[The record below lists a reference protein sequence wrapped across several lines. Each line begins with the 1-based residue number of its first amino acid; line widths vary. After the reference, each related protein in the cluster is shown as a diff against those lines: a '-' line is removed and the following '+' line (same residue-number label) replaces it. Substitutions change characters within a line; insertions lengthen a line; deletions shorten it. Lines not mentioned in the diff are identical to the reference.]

1 MFHSIRWRI
10 AIPYVILF
18 MLVLTGLSLY
28 ISDYI
33 YHTELNELESKLT
46 SEARLLGGTLEQ
58 RINSEFPGQGLDLLA
73 KDWSDDLG
81 VRVTL
86 IAADGVVVG
95 ESHEDRATMDNHLQR
110 PEIQQ
115 ALIEGMGRSIRFS
128 RTLGTEMLYIALPLD
143 YSDGEVL
150 GYVRLAIA
158 LDQIE
163 AKVSTLRKT
172 ILTGT
177 LITTLL
183 AVLLGLVVAEY
194 TTRPLR
200 NLAQATQQISL
211 DGQSDQMIPMTRDEV
226 GQLAGAINDMR
237 IQLRAQFSRLDTER
251 NKLVAVLKQLSDGVM
266 IVDEM
271 GKVQMVNP
279 AAQRMFSVVEEGD
292 ALGRSL
298 PNVVRHHQ
306 IIELWRKCQESSE
319 NQVTSLEIPMKH
331 QIFQVEAIPLV
342 QTLPGSVLLVVNDL
356 THLRRLET
364 VRRDFISN
372 ISHELRTP
380 LASLKAL
387 AETLQESALD
397 DPPAARRFLSR
408 IEAEVDAL
416 SLMVQELLELSRI
429 ESGKVPLELKPVPP
443 QDLLTSAIERL
454 QLQAEN
460 SGIQVQLL
468 CPTDLPMVL
477 ADPPRIEQV
486 LVNLLHN
493 AIKFTPAGGNI
504 TLTAQI
510 SDEMVLFSIKDTGSG
525 ISAED
530 LPRIFERFYKADRA
544 RSSGGTGLG
553 LAISRH
559 MVEAHGGR
567 IWAESLEGRG
577 STFYFTVPVVA

>member
-58 RINSEFPGQGLDLLA
+58 RIIGEFPSYGLDVLA
-73 KDWSDDLG
+73 KQWSDDLG
-81 VRVTL
+81 LRVTL

-115 ALIEGMGRSIRFS
+115 ALVEGMGRSIRFS
-128 RTLGTEMLYIALPLD
+128 RTLGADMLYIASPVVK
-143 YSDGEVL
+143 DGEVL
-150 GYVRLAIA
+150 GFVRFAIA

-163 AKVSTLRKT
+163 AKVSSLRKT

-177 LITTLL
+177 LIATIL
-183 AVLLGLVVAEY
+183 AVLLGVVVAEY

-200 NLAQATQQISL
+200 NLAKATQHISL
-211 DGQSDQMIPMTRDEV
+211 DARSDQLIPTTHDEV
-226 GQLAGAINDMR
+226 GQLAGAINTMR
-237 IQLRAQFSRLDTER
+237 IQLRAQYKRLDTER
-251 NKLVAVLKQLSDGVM
+251 TKLVAVLKQLSDGVM

-279 AAQRMFSVVEEGD
+279 AAQRMFSVKEGD
-292 ALGRSL
+292 ALDRSL
-298 PNVVRHHQ
+298 PSVVRHHQ
-306 IIELWRKCQESSE
+306 IIELWRKCQESGE
-319 NQVTSLEIPMKH
+319 NQVTSLEVLGKH

-342 QTLPGSVLLVVNDL
+342 QTLPGSVLLVLNDL

-364 VRRDFISN
+364 IRRDFISN

-397 DPPAARRFLSR
+397 DPPAARRFLNR

-443 QDLLTSAIERL
+443 QDLMTSAIERL

-468 CPTDLPMVL
+468 CPADLPMVL

-504 TLTAQI
+504 TLTAQN

-530 LPRIFERFYKADRA
+530 LPRIFERFFKADRA
-544 RSSGGTGLG
+544 RSGGGTGLG

-559 MVEAHGGR
+559 LVEAHGGR
-567 IWAESLEGRG
+567 IWAESLERHG
-577 STFYFTVPVVA
+577 STFYFTIHVVA

>member
-1 MFHSIRWRI
+1 MFQSIRWRI

-18 MLVLTGLSLY
+18 MLVMTGLSLY
-28 ISDYI
+28 ISDFI

-58 RINSEFPGQGLDLLA
+58 RIIGEFPSHGLDVLA
-73 KDWSDDLG
+73 KEWSDDLG

-86 IAADGVVVG
+86 IAADGEVVG
-95 ESHEDRATMDNHLQR
+95 ESNEDRATMDNHLQR

-115 ALIEGMGRSIRFS
+115 ALLEGMGRSIRFS
-128 RTLGTEMLYIALPLD
+128 RTLGADMLYIALPVVKD
-143 YSDGEVL
+143 AEVL

-163 AKVSTLRKT
+163 AKVSSLRKT

-177 LITTLL
+177 LIATIL
-183 AVLLGLVVAEY
+183 AILLGVVVAEY

-200 NLAQATQQISL
+200 DLAKTTQHISL
-211 DGQSDQMIPMTRDEV
+211 DAHSDQLIPTTVDEV
-226 GQLAGAINDMR
+226 GQLAGAINAMR
-237 IQLRAQFSRLDTER
+237 VQLRAQYGRLDTER
-251 NKLVAVLKQLSDGVM
+251 KKLVAVLKQLSDGVM

-279 AAQRMFSVVEEGD
+279 AAQRMFSVKEGD
-292 ALGRSL
+292 ALDRSL
-298 PNVVRHHQ
+298 PSVVRHHQ
-306 IIELWRKCQESSE
+306 IIDLWRKCLESGE
-319 NQVTSLEIPMKH
+319 NQVTSLEVPGKH

-342 QTLPGSVLLVVNDL
+342 HTLPGSVLLVVNDL

-397 DPPAARRFLSR
+397 DPPAARRFLNR

-454 QLQAEN
+454 QLQSEN
-460 SGIQVQLL
+460 SGIQVQLH
-468 CPTDLPMVL
+468 CPADLPLVL

-486 LVNLLHN
+486 VVNLLHN

-504 TLTAQI
+504 TLSAESSEDI
-510 SDEMVLFSIKDTGSG
+510 ILFSIKDTGSG

-559 MVEAHGGR
+559 LVEAHGGR
-567 IWAESLEGRG
+567 IWAESLEGHG
-577 STFYFTVPVVA
+577 STFYFTIPVVA

>member
-10 AIPYVILF
+10 AIPYVILLI
-18 MLVLTGLSLY
+18 LVLIGLSLY

-58 RINSEFPGQGLDLLA
+58 RIIGEFRSYDLDLLA
-73 KDWSDDLG
+73 KQWSVDLG

-86 IAADGVVVG
+86 IAADGLVVG

-115 ALIEGMGRSIRFS
+115 ALVEGMGKSIRFS
-128 RTLGTEMLYIALPLD
+128 RTLGADMLYIAFPMVRQ
-143 YSDGEVL
+143 GKVL

-163 AKVSTLRKT
+163 AKVSSLRKT

-177 LITTLL
+177 LIATTL
-183 AVLLGLVVAEY
+183 AVLLGLMVAEF

-200 NLAQATQQISL
+200 NLAKATQHISL
-211 DGQSDQMIPMTRDEV
+211 DAQSDQLIPTTHDEV
-226 GQLAGAINDMR
+226 GQLAGAINAMR
-237 IQLRAQFSRLDTER
+237 IQLRAQYQRLDTER
-251 NKLVAVLKQLSDGVM
+251 TKLVAVLKQLSDGVM

-279 AAQRMFSVVEEGD
+279 AAQLMFSVKEGD
-292 ALGRSL
+292 ALDRSL
-298 PNVVRHHQ
+298 PTVVRHHQ
-306 IIELWRKCQESSE
+306 IIELWRKCQDSGE
-319 NQVTSLEIPMKH
+319 NQVTSLEVPGKH

-397 DPPAARRFLSR
+397 DPPAARRFLYR

-429 ESGKVPLELKPVPP
+429 ESGKVPLDLKPVSP
-443 QDLLTSAIERL
+443 QDLMTSAIERL

-460 SGIQVQLL
+460 SGIEVQLL
-468 CPTDLPMVL
+468 CPADLPIVL

-486 LVNLLHN
+486 VVNLLHN

-504 TLTAQI
+504 TLSAE
-510 SDEMVLFSIKDTGSG
+510 SSEDVVLFSIKDTGSG

-544 RSSGGTGLG
+544 RSGGGTGLG

-559 MVEAHGGR
+559 LVEAHGGR
-567 IWAESLEGRG
+567 IWAESLEGQG
-577 STFYFTVPVVA
+577 STFYFTVPVLA

>member
-1 MFHSIRWRI
+1 MFQSIRWRI

-18 MLVLTGLSLY
+18 MLVMTGLSLY
-28 ISDYI
+28 ISDFI

-58 RINSEFPGQGLDLLA
+58 RIIGEFPSHGLDVLA
-73 KDWSDDLG
+73 KEWSDDLG

-86 IAADGVVVG
+86 IAADGEVVG
-95 ESHEDRATMDNHLQR
+95 ESNEDRATMDNHLQR

-115 ALIEGMGRSIRFS
+115 ALLEGMGRSIRFS
-128 RTLGTEMLYIALPLD
+128 RTLGADMLYIALPVVKD
-143 YSDGEVL
+143 AEVL

-163 AKVSTLRKT
+163 AKVSSLRKT

-177 LITTLL
+177 LIATIL
-183 AVLLGLVVAEY
+183 AILLGVVVAEY

-200 NLAQATQQISL
+200 DLAKTTQHISL
-211 DGQSDQMIPMTRDEV
+211 DAHSDQLIPTTVDEV
-226 GQLAGAINDMR
+226 GQLAGAINAMR
-237 IQLRAQFSRLDTER
+237 VQLRAQYGRLDTER
-251 NKLVAVLKQLSDGVM
+251 KKLVAVLKQLSDGVM

-279 AAQRMFSVVEEGD
+279 AAQRMFSVKEGD
-292 ALGRSL
+292 ALDRSL
-298 PNVVRHHQ
+298 PSVVRHHQ
-306 IIELWRKCQESSE
+306 IIDLWRKCLESGE
-319 NQVTSLEIPMKH
+319 NQVTSLEVPGKH

-342 QTLPGSVLLVVNDL
+342 HALPGSVLLVVNDL

-397 DPPAARRFLSR
+397 DPPAARRFLNR

-454 QLQAEN
+454 QLQSEN
-460 SGIQVQLL
+460 SGIQVQLH
-468 CPTDLPMVL
+468 CPADLPLVL

-486 LVNLLHN
+486 VVNLLHN

-504 TLTAQI
+504 TLSAESSEDI
-510 SDEMVLFSIKDTGSG
+510 ILFSIKDTGSG

-530 LPRIFERFYKADRA
+530 LPRIFERFFKADRA
-544 RSSGGTGLG
+544 RSGGGTGLG

-559 MVEAHGGR
+559 LVEAHGGR
-567 IWAESLEGRG
+567 IWAESLEGHG
-577 STFYFTVPVVA
+577 STFYFTIPVVA

>member
-1 MFHSIRWRI
+1 MFQSIRWRI

-18 MLVLTGLSLY
+18 MLVMTGLSLY
-28 ISDYI
+28 ISDFI

-46 SEARLLGGTLEQ
+46 SEARLLGG
-58 RINSEFPGQGLDLLA
+58 
-73 KDWSDDLG
+73 SDDLG

-86 IAADGVVVG
+86 IAADGEVVG
-95 ESHEDRATMDNHLQR
+95 ESNEDRATMDNHLQR

-115 ALIEGMGRSIRFS
+115 ALLEGMGRSIRFS
-128 RTLGTEMLYIALPLD
+128 RTLGADMLYIALPVVKD
-143 YSDGEVL
+143 AEVL

-163 AKVSTLRKT
+163 AKVSSLRKT

-177 LITTLL
+177 LIATIL
-183 AVLLGLVVAEY
+183 AILLGVVVAEY

-200 NLAQATQQISL
+200 DLAKTTQHISL
-211 DGQSDQMIPMTRDEV
+211 DAHSDQLIPTTVDEV
-226 GQLAGAINDMR
+226 GQLAGAINAMR
-237 IQLRAQFSRLDTER
+237 VQLRAQYGRLDTER
-251 NKLVAVLKQLSDGVM
+251 KKLVAVLKQLSDGVM

-279 AAQRMFSVVEEGD
+279 AAQRMFSVKEGD
-292 ALGRSL
+292 ALDRSL
-298 PNVVRHHQ
+298 PSVVRHHQ
-306 IIELWRKCQESSE
+306 IIDLWRKCLESGE
-319 NQVTSLEIPMKH
+319 NQVTSLEVPGKH

-342 QTLPGSVLLVVNDL
+342 HTLPGSVLLVVNDL

-397 DPPAARRFLSR
+397 DPPAARRFLNR

-454 QLQAEN
+454 QLQSEN
-460 SGIQVQLL
+460 SGIQVQLH
-468 CPTDLPMVL
+468 CPADLPLVL

-486 LVNLLHN
+486 VVNLLHN

-504 TLTAQI
+504 TLSAESSEDI
-510 SDEMVLFSIKDTGSG
+510 ILFSIKDTGSG

-530 LPRIFERFYKADRA
+530 LPRIFERFFKADRA
-544 RSSGGTGLG
+544 RSGGGTGLG

-559 MVEAHGGR
+559 LVEAHGGR
-567 IWAESLEGRG
+567 IWAESLEGHG
-577 STFYFTVPVVA
+577 STFYFTIPVVA

>member
-1 MFHSIRWRI
+1 MFQSIRWRI

-18 MLVLTGLSLY
+18 MLVMTGLSLY
-28 ISDYI
+28 ISDFI

-58 RINSEFPGQGLDLLA
+58 RIIGEFPSHGLDVLA
-73 KDWSDDLG
+73 KEWSDDLG

-86 IAADGVVVG
+86 IAADGEVVG
-95 ESHEDRATMDNHLQR
+95 ESNEDRATMDNHLQR

-115 ALIEGMGRSIRFS
+115 ALHEGMGRSIRFS
-128 RTLGTEMLYIALPLD
+128 RTLGADMLYIALPVVKD
-143 YSDGEVL
+143 AEVL

-163 AKVSTLRKT
+163 AKVSSLRKT

-177 LITTLL
+177 LIATIL
-183 AVLLGLVVAEY
+183 AILLGVVVAEY

-200 NLAQATQQISL
+200 DLAKTTQHISL
-211 DGQSDQMIPMTRDEV
+211 DAHSDQLIPTTVDEV
-226 GQLAGAINDMR
+226 GQLAGAINAMR
-237 IQLRAQFSRLDTER
+237 VQLRAQYGRLDTER
-251 NKLVAVLKQLSDGVM
+251 KKLVAVLKQLSDGVM

-279 AAQRMFSVVEEGD
+279 AAQRMFSVKEGD
-292 ALGRSL
+292 ALDRSL
-298 PNVVRHHQ
+298 PSVVRHHQ
-306 IIELWRKCQESSE
+306 IIDLWRKCLESGE
-319 NQVTSLEIPMKH
+319 NQVTSLEVPGKH

-342 QTLPGSVLLVVNDL
+342 HTLPGSVLLVVNDL

-397 DPPAARRFLSR
+397 DPPAARRFLNR

-454 QLQAEN
+454 QLQSEN
-460 SGIQVQLL
+460 SGIQVQLH
-468 CPTDLPMVL
+468 CPADLPLVL

-486 LVNLLHN
+486 VVNLLHN

-504 TLTAQI
+504 TLSAESSEDI
-510 SDEMVLFSIKDTGSG
+510 ILFSIKDTGSG

-530 LPRIFERFYKADRA
+530 LPRIFERFFKADRA
-544 RSSGGTGLG
+544 RSGGGTGLG
-553 LAISRH
+553 LAISH
-559 MVEAHGGR
+559 HLVEAHGGR
-567 IWAESLEGRG
+567 IWAESLEGHG
-577 STFYFTVPVVA
+577 STFYFTIPVVA

>member
-1 MFHSIRWRI
+1 MFQSIRWRI

-18 MLVLTGLSLY
+18 MLVMTGLSLY
-28 ISDYI
+28 ISDFI

-58 RINSEFPGQGLDLLA
+58 RIIGEFPSHGLDVLA
-73 KDWSDDLG
+73 KEWSDDLG

-86 IAADGVVVG
+86 IAADGEVVG
-95 ESHEDRATMDNHLQR
+95 ESNEDRATMDNHLQR

-115 ALIEGMGRSIRFS
+115 ALLEGMGRSIRFS
-128 RTLGTEMLYIALPLD
+128 RTLGADMLYIALPVVKD
-143 YSDGEVL
+143 AEVL

-163 AKVSTLRKT
+163 AKVSSLRKT

-177 LITTLL
+177 LIATIL
-183 AVLLGLVVAEY
+183 AILLGVVVAEY

-200 NLAQATQQISL
+200 DLAKTTQHISL
-211 DGQSDQMIPMTRDEV
+211 DAHSDQLIPTTVDEV
-226 GQLAGAINDMR
+226 GQLAGAINAMR
-237 IQLRAQFSRLDTER
+237 VQLRAQYGRLDTER
-251 NKLVAVLKQLSDGVM
+251 KKLVAVLKQLSDGVM

-279 AAQRMFSVVEEGD
+279 AAQRMFSVKEGD
-292 ALGRSL
+292 ALDRSL
-298 PNVVRHHQ
+298 PSVVRHHQ
-306 IIELWRKCQESSE
+306 IIDLRRKCLESGE
-319 NQVTSLEIPMKH
+319 NQVTSLEVPGKH

-342 QTLPGSVLLVVNDL
+342 HTLPGSVLLVVNDL

-397 DPPAARRFLSR
+397 DPPAARRFLNR

-454 QLQAEN
+454 QLQSEN
-460 SGIQVQLL
+460 SGIQVQLH
-468 CPTDLPMVL
+468 CPADLPLVL

-486 LVNLLHN
+486 VVNLLHN

-504 TLTAQI
+504 TLSAESSEDI
-510 SDEMVLFSIKDTGSG
+510 ILFSIKDTGSG

-530 LPRIFERFYKADRA
+530 LPRIFERFFKADRA
-544 RSSGGTGLG
+544 RSGGGTGLG

-559 MVEAHGGR
+559 LVEAHGGR
-567 IWAESLEGRG
+567 IWAESLEGHG
-577 STFYFTVPVVA
+577 STFYFTIPVVA

>member
-1 MFHSIRWRI
+1 MFQSIRWRI

-18 MLVLTGLSLY
+18 MLVMTGLSLY
-28 ISDYI
+28 ISDFI

-58 RINSEFPGQGLDLLA
+58 RIIGEFPSHGLDVLA
-73 KDWSDDLG
+73 KEWSDDLG

-86 IAADGVVVG
+86 IAADGEVVG
-95 ESHEDRATMDNHLQR
+95 ESNEDRATMDNHLQR

-115 ALIEGMGRSIRFS
+115 ALLEGMGRSIRFS
-128 RTLGTEMLYIALPLD
+128 RTLGADMLYIALPVVKD
-143 YSDGEVL
+143 AEVL

-163 AKVSTLRKT
+163 AKVSSLRKT

-177 LITTLL
+177 LIATIL
-183 AVLLGLVVAEY
+183 AILLGVVVAEY

-200 NLAQATQQISL
+200 DLAKTTQHISL
-211 DGQSDQMIPMTRDEV
+211 DAHSDQLIPTTVDEV
-226 GQLAGAINDMR
+226 GQLAGAINAMR
-237 IQLRAQFSRLDTER
+237 VQLRAQYGRLDTER
-251 NKLVAVLKQLSDGVM
+251 KKLVAVLKQLSDGVM

-279 AAQRMFSVVEEGD
+279 AAQRMFSVKEGD
-292 ALGRSL
+292 ALDRSL
-298 PNVVRHHQ
+298 PSVVRHHQ
-306 IIELWRKCQESSE
+306 IIDLWRKCLESGE
-319 NQVTSLEIPMKH
+319 NQVTSLEVPGKH

-342 QTLPGSVLLVVNDL
+342 HTLPGSVLLVVNDL

-397 DPPAARRFLSR
+397 DPPAARRFLNR

-454 QLQAEN
+454 QLQSEN
-460 SGIQVQLL
+460 SGIQVQLH
-468 CPTDLPMVL
+468 CPADLPLVL

-486 LVNLLHN
+486 VVNLLHN

-504 TLTAQI
+504 TLSAESSEDI
-510 SDEMVLFSIKDTGSG
+510 ILFSIKDTGSG

-530 LPRIFERFYKADRA
+530 LPRIFERFFKADRA
-544 RSSGGTGLG
+544 RSGGGTGLG
-553 LAISRH
+553 LAISH
-559 MVEAHGGR
+559 HLVEAHGGR
-567 IWAESLEGRG
+567 IWAESLEGHG
-577 STFYFTVPVVA
+577 STFYFTIPVVA

>member
-58 RINSEFPGQGLDLLA
+58 RIIGEFPSYGLDLLA
-73 KDWSDDLG
+73 KQWSDDLG
-81 VRVTL
+81 LRVTL

-115 ALIEGMGRSIRFS
+115 ALVEGMGRSIRFS
-128 RTLGTEMLYIALPLD
+128 RTLGADMLYIASPVVK
-143 YSDGEVL
+143 DGEVL
-150 GYVRLAIA
+150 GFVRLAIA

-163 AKVSTLRKT
+163 AKVSSLRKT

-177 LITTLL
+177 LIATIL
-183 AVLLGLVVAEY
+183 AVLLGVVVAEY

-200 NLAQATQQISL
+200 NLAKATQHISL
-211 DGQSDQMIPMTRDEV
+211 DARSDQLIPTTHDEV
-226 GQLAGAINDMR
+226 GQLAGAINTMR
-237 IQLRAQFSRLDTER
+237 IQLRAQYKRLDTER
-251 NKLVAVLKQLSDGVM
+251 TKLVAVLKQLSDGVM

-279 AAQRMFSVVEEGD
+279 AAQRMFSVKEGD
-292 ALGRSL
+292 ALDRSL
-298 PNVVRHHQ
+298 PSVVRHHQ
-306 IIELWRKCQESSE
+306 IIELWRKCQESGE
-319 NQVTSLEIPMKH
+319 NQVTSLEVLGKH

-342 QTLPGSVLLVVNDL
+342 QTLPGSVLLVLNDL

-364 VRRDFISN
+364 IRRDFISN

-397 DPPAARRFLSR
+397 DPPAARRFLNR

-443 QDLLTSAIERL
+443 QDLMTSAIERL

-468 CPTDLPMVL
+468 CPADLPMVL

-504 TLTAQI
+504 TLTAQN

-530 LPRIFERFYKADRA
+530 LPRIFERFFKADRA
-544 RSSGGTGLG
+544 RSGGGTGLG

-559 MVEAHGGR
+559 LVEAHGGR
-567 IWAESLEGRG
+567 IWAESLEGHG
-577 STFYFTVPVVA
+577 STFYFTIHVVA

>member
-1 MFHSIRWRI
+1 MFQSIRWRI

-18 MLVLTGLSLY
+18 MLVMTGLSLY
-28 ISDYI
+28 ISDFI

-58 RINSEFPGQGLDLLA
+58 RIIGEFPSHGLDVLA
-73 KDWSDDLG
+73 KEWSDDLG

-86 IAADGVVVG
+86 IAADGEGVG
-95 ESHEDRATMDNHLQR
+95 ESNEDRATMDNHLQR

-115 ALIEGMGRSIRFS
+115 ALLEGMGRSIRFS
-128 RTLGTEMLYIALPLD
+128 RTLGADMLYIALPVVKD
-143 YSDGEVL
+143 AEVL

-163 AKVSTLRKT
+163 AKVSSLRKT

-177 LITTLL
+177 LIATIL
-183 AVLLGLVVAEY
+183 AILLGVVVAEY

-200 NLAQATQQISL
+200 DLAKTTQHISL
-211 DGQSDQMIPMTRDEV
+211 DAHSDQLIPTTRDEV
-226 GQLAGAINDMR
+226 GQLAGAINAMR
-237 IQLRAQFSRLDTER
+237 VQLRAQYGRLDTER
-251 NKLVAVLKQLSDGVM
+251 KKLVAVLKQLSDGVM

-279 AAQRMFSVVEEGD
+279 AAQRMFSVKEGD
-292 ALGRSL
+292 ALDRSL
-298 PNVVRHHQ
+298 PSVVRHHQ
-306 IIELWRKCQESSE
+306 IIDLWRKCLESGE
-319 NQVTSLEIPMKH
+319 NQVTSLEVPGKH

-342 QTLPGSVLLVVNDL
+342 HTLPGSVLLVVNDL

-397 DPPAARRFLSR
+397 DPPAARRFLNR

-454 QLQAEN
+454 QLQSEN
-460 SGIQVQLL
+460 SGIQVQLH
-468 CPTDLPMVL
+468 CPADLPLVL

-486 LVNLLHN
+486 VVNLLHN

-504 TLTAQI
+504 TLSAESSEDI
-510 SDEMVLFSIKDTGSG
+510 ILFSIKDTGSG

-530 LPRIFERFYKADRA
+530 LPRIFERFFKADRA
-544 RSSGGTGLG
+544 RSGGGTGLG

-559 MVEAHGGR
+559 LVEAHGGR
-567 IWAESLEGRG
+567 IWAESLEGHG
-577 STFYFTVPVVA
+577 STFYFTIPVVA

>member
-1 MFHSIRWRI
+1 MFQSIRWRI

-18 MLVLTGLSLY
+18 MLVMTGLSLY
-28 ISDYI
+28 ISDFI

-58 RINSEFPGQGLDLLA
+58 RIIGEFPSHGLDVLA
-73 KDWSDDLG
+73 KEWSDDLG

-86 IAADGVVVG
+86 IAADGEVVG
-95 ESHEDRATMDNHLQR
+95 ESNEDRATMDNHLQR

-115 ALIEGMGRSIRFS
+115 ALLEGMGRSIRFS
-128 RTLGTEMLYIALPLD
+128 RTLGADMLYIALPVVKD
-143 YSDGEVL
+143 AEVL

-163 AKVSTLRKT
+163 AKVSSLRKT

-177 LITTLL
+177 LIATIL
-183 AVLLGLVVAEY
+183 AILLGVVVAEY

-200 NLAQATQQISL
+200 DLAKTTQHISL
-211 DGQSDQMIPMTRDEV
+211 DAHSDQLIPTTVDEV
-226 GQLAGAINDMR
+226 GQLAGAINAMR
-237 IQLRAQFSRLDTER
+237 VQLRAQYGRLDTER
-251 NKLVAVLKQLSDGVM
+251 KKLVAVLKQLSDGVM

-279 AAQRMFSVVEEGD
+279 AAQRMFSVKEGD
-292 ALGRSL
+292 ALDRSL
-298 PNVVRHHQ
+298 PSVVRHHQ
-306 IIELWRKCQESSE
+306 IIDLWRKCLESGE
-319 NQVTSLEIPMKH
+319 NQVTSLEVPGKH

-342 QTLPGSVLLVVNDL
+342 HTLPGSVLLVVNDL

-397 DPPAARRFLSR
+397 DPPAARRFLNR

-454 QLQAEN
+454 QLQSEN
-460 SGIQVQLL
+460 SGIQVQLH
-468 CPTDLPMVL
+468 CPADLPLVL

-486 LVNLLHN
+486 VVNLLHN

-504 TLTAQI
+504 TLSAESSEDI
-510 SDEMVLFSIKDTGSG
+510 ILFSIKDTGSG

-530 LPRIFERFYKADRA
+530 LPRIFERFFKADRA
-544 RSSGGTGLG
+544 RSGGGTGLG

-559 MVEAHGGR
+559 LVEAHGGR
-567 IWAESLEGRG
+567 IWAESLEGHG
-577 STFYFTVPVVA
+577 STFYFTIPVVA